1 MQSIILSGGLGSR
14 LGPVSSVVS
23 KQLLPVYDK
32 PLIYYPLTTAILSG
46 SKKIVLVTNT
56 DSIDVYKKLLGNGNR
71 WGLTVEYAP
80 QEFPNGIP
88 EAFIVA
94 QPYMDESKGV
104 TLFLGD
110 NLLYGSGAGQQL
122 FEGWDENRAR
132 IFGSKVSNPE
142 EFGVAELSYN
152 NEVKQIVEKPSQ
164 FVSDVAIPGIYGLP
178 SSVYGRVKML
188 KRSQRGELEITDLL
202 RMYMEDSKLE
212 INLLPRGT
220 AWLDT
225 GTPEGLLLASQ
236 FVYTIQ
242 KRQGVLVGSPD
253 EAAWRMGLISESDLM
268 STAKFYTKSDYG
280 RMLQDLLKLKGMEK

>member
-46 SKKIVLVTNT
+46 SKKIVLVTNA

-71 WGLTVEYAP
+71 WGLTLEYAP

-88 EAFIVA
+88 EAFIIA

-142 EFGVAELSYN
+142 EFGVAELSDN

-164 FVSDVAIPGIYGLP
+164 FVSNVAIPGIYGLP

-280 RMLQDLLKLKGMEK
+280 RLLQDLLKLKGMEK

>member
-14 LGPVSSVVS
+14 LGPVTSVVS

-46 SKKIVLVTNT
+46 SKKIVLVTNA

-71 WGLTVEYAP
+71 WGLTLEYAP

-88 EAFIVA
+88 EAFIIA

-142 EFGVAELSYN
+142 EFGVAELSDN

-164 FVSDVAIPGIYGLP
+164 FVSNVAIPGIYGLP

-280 RMLQDLLKLKGMEK
+280 RLLQDLLKLKGMEK

>member
-14 LGPVSSVVS
+14 LGPVTSVVS

-71 WGLTVEYAP
+71 WGLTLEYAP

-88 EAFIVA
+88 EAFIIA

-142 EFGVAELSYN
+142 EFGVAELSDN

-164 FVSDVAIPGIYGLP
+164 FVSNVAIPGIYGLP

-280 RMLQDLLKLKGMEK
+280 RLLQDLLKLKGMEK

>member
-14 LGPVSSVVS
+14 LGPVTSVVS

-46 SKKIVLVTNT
+46 SKKIVLVTNA

-71 WGLTVEYAP
+71 WGLTLEYAP

-88 EAFIVA
+88 EAFIIA

-142 EFGVAELSYN
+142 EFGVAELSDN

-164 FVSDVAIPGIYGLP
+164 FVSNVAIPGIYGLP

-280 RMLQDLLKLKGMEK
+280 RLLQDLLKLNGMEK

>member
-142 EFGVAELSYN
+142 EFGVAELSDN

-164 FVSDVAIPGIYGLP
+164 FVSNVAIPGIYGLP

-280 RMLQDLLKLKGMEK
+280 RLLQDLLKLNGMEK